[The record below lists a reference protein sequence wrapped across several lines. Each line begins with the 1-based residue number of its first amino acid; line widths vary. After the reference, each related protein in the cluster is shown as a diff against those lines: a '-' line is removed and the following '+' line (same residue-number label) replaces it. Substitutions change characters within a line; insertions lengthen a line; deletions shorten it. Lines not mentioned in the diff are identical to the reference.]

1 MAMMTMEPLL
11 RPDPVSSVKLLL
23 FPQAPSF
30 PVGKITSASLEA
42 NEEKFNNMPLHRS
55 GFNRMPLHR
64 NDLIKMPLHIG
75 CFLMKCHF
83 RVIRGF

>member
-42 NEEKFNNMPLHRS
+42 NDKKR
-55 GFNRMPLHR
+55 R
-64 NDLIKMPLHIG
+64 NLTICHSIG
-75 CFLMKCHF
+75 VALTECHC
-83 RVIRGF
+83 IEMTL